1 MSMVSPFNRTLP
13 PPKTPLQLPTPN
25 KPRLDTRKLTP
36 IVGTALCRGPLIKHL
51 LHTLELLLLLLVLLL
66 LLDTRVP
73 HALFAVG
80 RQSSYTVSKQLNS
93 RQSR

>member
-1 MSMVSPFNRTLP
+1 MVYPFNRTLP
-13 PPKTPLQLPTPN
+13 PPETPLQLPTPN
-25 KPRLDTRKLTP
+25 KPRLDTRKFTP
-36 IVGTALCRGPLIKHL
+36 IVCTALCRSPLIKHL
-51 LHTLELLLLLLVLLL
+51 LHTLELLLLLLVLFL

-80 RQSSYTVSKQLNS
+80 RQTSYTVSKRLEK